1 MQLLGNLFEYFLSKR
16 RGPEAKLTI
25 LGATSGD
32 TGRHRDLM
40 LSIEHYRGMST
51 HVYMTGGLH

>member
-40 LSIEHYRGMST
+40 LSMEHCIHACQHTYT
-51 HVYMTGGLH
+51 